1 MEEVKKKKI
10 RRKRKNCSR
19 PEETAVVKVEGLVG
33 WDDSIEE
40 ARR

>member
-1 MEEVKKKKI
+1 MEEVKKKRGKET
-10 RRKRKNCSR
+10 NCSR
-19 PEETAVVKVEGLVG
+19 PEETAVVEVEGLVG